1 MQHWPIPRFIEEV
14 QQFLGLANYY
24 HRFIQNLAHIAKL
37 LHKLTERTTSFN
49 WTSEC
54 QQSFEHLFNHFSYPV
69 LSYSNFKLPF
79 LLYPDPSNDAI
90 GAVLSQLDEQATNKC
105 WHMPVGC

>member
-1 MQHWPIPRFIEEV
+1 MQHWPIPAFVKEV

-24 HRFIQNLAHIAKL
+24 HRFIQNFADIAKP

-54 QQSFEHLFNHFSYPV
+54 QQSLEHFFNLFSYPV
-69 LSYSNFKLPF
+69 LSYAYFKLPF
-79 LLYPDPSNDAI
+79 LLVLDASSDAI
-90 GAVLSQLDEQATNKC
+90 GAVLSQLDV
-105 WHMPVGC
+105 HVLLGD

>member
-1 MQHWPIPRFIEEV
+1 MQHWPIPAFVDEV

-24 HRFIQNLAHIAKL
+24 HRFIQNFAHIAKL

-49 WTSEC
+49 WTSEY

-69 LSYSNFKLPF
+69 LSYPNFKLPF
-79 LLYPDPSNDAI
+79 LLDPYASNDAI
-90 GAVLSQLDEQATNKC
+90 GAGLSQIDEHVTIEC
-105 WHMPVGC
+105 WYIPVGY